1 MISKR
6 FNNIDLNNP
15 AALAELLERGHW
27 EDWAPIY
34 QALPGNPSLQ
44 AVLAKLIGAQYFMA
58 GALWRNLLTQA
69 DSRWRT
75 ITLREPEEF
84 IP

>member
-6 FNNIDLNNP
+6 FNKIDTHNP

-27 EDWAPIY
+27 EDWAPVY
-34 QALPGNPSLQ
+34 RALPSNPILQ
-44 AVLAKLIGAQYFMA
+44 ATLAKLIGAHYFMA
-58 GALWRNLLTQA
+58 GALWRNLLSQV
-69 DSRWRT
+69 DPRWSK
-75 ITLREPEEF
+75 ITLPEPEEF

>member
-6 FNNIDLNNP
+6 LGVVDIHNP
-15 AALAELLERGHW
+15 AALAELLERGGW

-34 QALPGNPSLQ
+34 RALPGNPSLQ
-44 AVLAKLIGAQYFMA
+44 AMLAKLIGAQYFMA
-58 GALWRNLLTQA
+58 GALWRNLLAQF
-69 DSRWRT
+69 DPRWAA
-75 ITLREPEEF
+75 ITLREPEDF